1 MTEYKPQATPQA
13 RQLVVRESPV
23 ITSTLEWAVPI
34 IGERLKVASEV
45 VPSYFWQY
53 NFHKNRVCSC
63 YVFQQD
69 PDSNCNAC
77 FGTGFLPGYIPEGY
91 YSFITLDASDPGLI
105 LVNVRP
111 SYTSGRSPHP
121 LELLDTALS
130 GYVESSFMPLGPNLG
145 SFSNLFFSGT
155 NQGLLFEFTV
165 DGTSWHTI
173 DTEYHDFLA
182 TANKVKF
189 RCTLSR
195 ASLSDD
201 LPYVQVLNV
210 RTQVLD
216 DPLVRLDV
224 PKWVTNLSATDA
236 GLIPILDT
244 FGGFA
249 NKDVKVEQITMWVH
263 RDSKRKFK
271 TLSITPWMPAG
282 IMTSWDLQMRLIQPD
297 ESLNRVV

>member
-155 NQGLLFEFTV
+155 NHGLLFEFTV

-182 TANKVKF
+182 TASKVKF

>member
-13 RQLVVRESPV
+13 KQLIVRESPV

-53 NFHKNRVCSC
+53 NFHRNRTCSC
-63 YVFQQD
+63 YLYQQD

-77 FGTGFLPGYIPEGY
+77 FGTGFLPGYTPEGY
-91 YSFITLDASDPGLI
+91 YSFITLDVSDPGLTM
-105 LVNVRP
+105 VNVRP

-121 LELLDTALS
+121 IELLSTALS
-130 GYVESSFMPLGPNLG
+130 GYVETSFFPLGPNLG
-145 SFSNLFFSGT
+145 SFTNIHFSGT
-155 NQGLLFEFTV
+155 SHGLIFEFTV
-165 DGTSWHTI
+165 DGIEWHLV
-173 DTEYHDFLA
+173 DGDYHDFLA
-182 TANKVKF
+182 TANKIKF
-189 RCTLSR
+189 RCLLSR
-195 ASLSDD
+195 PSLEDD
-201 LPYVQVLNV
+201 LPYLQVLNIRVQVLN
-210 RTQVLD
+210 
-216 DPLVRLDV
+216 DPLIRLDV

-236 GLIPILDT
+236 GLIPVLDT

-249 NKDVKVEQITMWVH
+249 NKDVKVEQITLWIH

-282 IMTSWDLQMRLIQPD
+282 VMTSWDLQMRLIQPD

>member
-34 IGERLKVASEV
+34 IGERLRVASEV

-63 YVFQQD
+63 YIFQQD

-77 FGTGFLPGYIPEGY
+77 FGAGFLPGYTPEGY
-91 YSFITLDASDPGLI
+91 YSFITLDASDPGLT

-111 SYTSGRSPHP
+111 SYTSGRSPYP

-130 GYVESSFMPLGPNLG
+130 GYIESSFMPLGPNLG
-145 SFSNLFFSGT
+145 SFTNLHFSGT
-155 NQGLLFEFTV
+155 NTGLLFEFTV
-165 DGTSWHTI
+165 DGTAWHTL
-173 DTEYHDFLA
+173 DTNYHLFLA

-216 DPLVRLDV
+216 DPLIKLDV
-224 PKWVTNLSATDA
+224 PKWVTNLTATDA

-249 NKDVKVEQITMWVH
+249 NKDVKVEQITLWIH

-282 IMTSWDLQMRLIQPD
+282 VMTSWDLQMRLVQPD